1 MQNQESNLKAGDV
14 IKVVD
19 RYSEGVMSGY
29 YRITSIRGMYANLGS
44 IFGKTIYHKRVPLNW
59 LIEAEA
65 EWYSKWSHSESY
77 MSM

>member
-44 IFGKTIYHKRVPLNW
+44 IFGGHIYHKRVPLEW
-59 LIEAEA
+59 LIECES
-65 EWYSKWSHSESY
+65 EWYERWSKSETY
-77 MSM
+77 MCM

>member
-19 RYSEGVMSGY
+19 RYSDGVMSGY
-29 YRITSIRGMYANLGS
+29 YKITSIRGMYANLGS
-44 IFGKTIYHKRVPLNW
+44 IFGKTIYHKRVPLSW

-65 EWYSKWSHSESY
+65 EWYSKWSQSESY

>member
-1 MQNQESNLKAGDV
+1 MQNQESNLKAGSI
-14 IKVVD
+14 IKVVN

-44 IFGKTIYHKRVPLNW
+44 IFGKTIYHKRVPLSW

-65 EWYSKWSHSESY
+65 EWYSKWSQSESY